1 MLPIEFNAFSGDCR
15 IHGRLTLFGDRL
27 TDMLNDQKQFRV
39 SKVTLE
45 SLEDGHTLEVDSIV
59 LERTDLLI
67 AIATGPRGLGSRR
80 IETDWVR
87 MQLGIGPYV
96 VAGEL
101 HAEHGADPLRS
112 AAMRRPMVPL
122 TAATVAF
129 TSGGEIQVVDAE
141 TVIVNRELVEWIVP
155 TADEA
160 DHFPEVPV
168 RSRLD
173 GVLKAKDYTG
183 AAAI

>member
-1 MLPIEFNAFSGDCR
+1 
-15 IHGRLTLFGDRL
+15 
-27 TDMLNDQKQFRV
+27 
-39 SKVTLE
+39 
-45 SLEDGHTLEVDSIV
+45 
-59 LERTDLLI
+59 
-67 AIATGPRGLGSRR
+67 
-80 IETDWVR
+80 

-101 HAEHGADPLRS
+101 HAEHGADPLHS
-112 AAMRRPMVPL
+112 VMVRRPMVPL

-129 TSGGEIQVVDAE
+129 TFAGEVQVVDAD

-168 RSRLD
+168 RTRF
-173 GVLKAKDYTG
+173 GAALKAKDLTG
-183 AAAI
+183 APAL